1 MSTIGYNGRSFK
13 IKFGDTVIAAVKA
26 KTVNRQKDAVDVTSD
41 DSAGWRTLL
50 PEAGQRQIDL
60 EIEGVATPANY
71 DDFIV
76 KWNGN
81 THSSVTIEHP
91 SGTTETGSF
100 FLSNLSNTG
109 PYNEHIG
116 FTASLQSSGEV
127 TDTTT

>member
-1 MSTIGYNGRSFK
+1 MSTIGYNGRNLL
-13 IKFGDTVIAAVKA
+13 IKFGDTTIAAVRA

-41 DSAGWRTLL
+41 DSNGWRTLL
-50 PEAGQRQIDL
+50 AEAGQRQIDL
-60 EIEGVATPANY
+60 EIEGVATQDNY

-81 THSSVTIEHP
+81 THSSVTIEGP
-91 SGTTETGSF
+91 NGTTETASF
-100 FLSNLSNTG
+100 FLSNLTYTG
-109 PYNEHIG
+109 PYNEHVG